1 MTALH
6 FSTLPTATSSSCCH
20 SGLYPH
26 TVSRDDPFPELV
38 IVRDFVASAKKA
50 AFAYYNKIPEI
61 GTYEEK
67 GLFGF
72 VVLDVLV

>member
-1 MTALH
+1 M
-6 FSTLPTATSSSCCH
+6 
-20 SGLYPH
+20 
-26 TVSRDDPFPELV
+26 SRDDPFPELV
-38 IVRDFVASAKKA
+38 IVRDFVAAAKKA

-61 GTYEEK
+61 DEEK